1 MIWRRYL
8 RFNDAWYVPE
18 GPDIPFH
25 EDSQILQLCLIGICH
40 VGADVDGVEE
50 QPSSDPDAE
59 PVGIVKTL
67 EGDMIARPGDWII
80 TGVEGEK
87 YPCKDEIFQKTYEPA
102 S

>member
-1 MIWRRYL
+1 MGKFQKKPVVI
-8 RFNDAWYVPE
+8 DAEQWFP
-18 GPDIPFH
+18 GR
-25 EDSQILQLCLIGICH
+25 
-40 VGADVDGVEE
+40 DVDGVEE